1 MHACLTWLARPP
13 CLQHGPSS
21 SPVRLNVYDV
31 GRTSIVQQFNQV
43 SVVWL
48 GQSGLF
54 HVAVEVYGREW
65 SFGKTAVPTETGI
78 FCCEPR
84 ANPDHNYRC
93 TVELQPTSLSRAAIE
108 ARLRTTADTWVGGKY
123 DLLRKN
129 CVHFCEQMAHM
140 LAAGPLPQWVMKSSK
155 AAAEMDSAS
164 AGAVGV
170 AAGTLG
176 LQSAA
181 TQSRAPQRSRAK
193 QPGMTVKRAASFD
206 LPRRPSRDRG
216 DGLGEQ
222 PADPVRNIAS
232 AGRAI
237 VRQLSFDRILDA
249 GKRRTRTGSTLAG
262 SGGENDLIV
271 HP

>member
-1 MHACLTWLARPP
+1 MHACLAWLARPP
-13 CLQHGPSS
+13 CLDAGS

-31 GRTSIVQQFNQV
+31 GRTGIVQQFNHV

-65 SFGKTAVPTETGI
+65 SFGKTAVPTDTGI

-108 ARLRTTADTWVGGKY
+108 ARLRMTSDTWVGGKY

-129 CVHFCEQMAHM
+129 CVHFCEQMALM

-170 AAGTLG
+170 AAGALG
-176 LQSAA
+176 LQSAVSQA
-181 TQSRAPQRSRAK
+181 RAAQRSRAK

-206 LPRRPSRDRG
+206 LPRRQSRDPG
-216 DGLGEQ
+216 DEHS
-222 PADPVRNIAS
+222 PVNIAAS

-249 GKRRTRTGSTLAG
+249 GKRRTGSRRAG
-262 SGGENDLIV
+262 SGSENDLIV
-271 HP
+271 DPREKRTDQL